1 MIILPILNLDEC
13 SLIEQYSKVVEEM
26 NEVRLS
32 LQDVEGVDSILGECF
47 DLIQATNRTHV

>member
-1 MIILPILNLDEC
+1 VSTILNLDEY